1 MTESPFGDHFFLLVL
16 LGTIVS
22 AFFSL
27 LWRDEARE
35 RRRFFARMWTGIVGG
50 SLAVAWA
57 MSFVGGR

>member
-1 MTESPFGDHFFLLVL
+1 VTDAPSADHFLHLVL

-22 AFFSL
+22 AFFAL

-35 RRRFFARMWTGIVGG
+35 RRRFFARMWTAIVGG
-50 SLAVAWA
+50 SFAVAWA

>member
-1 MTESPFGDHFFLLVL
+1 VTELGFEDHFLHLVF

-22 AFFSL
+22 AFFAL
-27 LWRDEARE
+27 LWRDEPRE
-35 RRRFFARMWTGIVGG
+35 RRRFFATMWTAIIGG